1 MIATNYQLA
10 GKALQKPILRGKKT
24 WPMTDHVSEVT
35 D

>member
-10 GKALQKPILRGKKT
+10 GKALQKPILRIEKT
-24 WPMTDHVSEVT
+24 WPIADHVSEVT